1 MRWPA
6 RYRSVALVGG
16 DGSGKSTQAELLRRR
31 LDEGTRR
38 ARVFTVHPFGRKLL
52 RVGVSTPILRTSA
65 NEKRSEGPTRFL
77 QQVVAAADIL
87 DIAIYLW
94 LIRVRATFA
103 GLLSDREIWVVG
115 DRSMDDVLVKHR
127 RQGTLSSR
135 MVDLIRRF
143 VPQFEVTI
151 WLEVVPEVV
160 MARDN
165 DFDLPYYEELYEAYS
180 AAAKQFAWRVVRE
193 ADRDPEGVHASIV
206 EELVQVD
213 PSLDIR
219 ESLRMVP

>member
-16 DGSGKSTQAELLRRR
+16 DGSGKSTQADLLRRR
-31 LDEGTRR
+31 LNEGSRR
-38 ARVFTVHPFGRKLL
+38 ARVLTVHPFGRKLL
-52 RVGVSTPILRTSA
+52 RVGVSTPILRASA
-65 NEKRSEGPTRFL
+65 NGKRSEGSPGFL
-77 QQVVAAADIL
+77 RQVVAAADIL

-94 LIRVRATFA
+94 LVRVRATFA
-103 GLLSDREIWVVG
+103 ALFSDREVWVVG

-127 RQGTLSSR
+127 REGALSHSV
-135 MVDLIRRF
+135 VDSIRRL
-143 VPQFEVTI
+143 VPHFEVTI
-151 WLEVVPEVV
+151 WLEVAPEVA

-165 DFDLPYYEELYEAYS
+165 DFDLPYYERFYKAYS
-180 AAAKQFAWRVVRE
+180 ATARQFGWRVVRE

-206 EELVQVD
+206 EELAHAD

-219 ESLRMVP
+219 EPLRMGL